1 MFTTLN
7 LLQTSIRHHEFDQG
21 RTKQPQE
28 QFGGSQGELAAVRR
42 YFRPVRR

>member
-7 LLQTSIRHHEFDQG
+7 LLQTGIRHDQFDRG
-21 RTKQPQE
+21 RKKQPQE
-28 QFGGSQGELAAVRR
+28 QFGGSQGELAAVGR